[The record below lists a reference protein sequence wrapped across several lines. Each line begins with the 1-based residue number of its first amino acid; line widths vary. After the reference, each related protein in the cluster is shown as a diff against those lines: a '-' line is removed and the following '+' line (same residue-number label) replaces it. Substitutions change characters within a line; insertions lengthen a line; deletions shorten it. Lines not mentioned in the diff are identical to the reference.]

1 MDNQYYE
8 SAADINKYFCVMKT
22 DDNFTPAHFHNSMEI
37 VLVTGGVERIVING
51 VERVLREGDIAV
63 CNSFDVHYYE
73 SLERAQS
80 TVIIL
85 SEEYTARYRELFEG
99 ELASFLPR
107 CEYTGELMALFE
119 TLYRNRSENR
129 LIVSGYVD
137 VILGTLRKAYPDSVS
152 VSRSNGNRL
161 SDILVYIEENFD
173 SDLSLKSV
181 SAHFGYSVNYFSA
194 LFNRFTGMHFRDYI
208 NRLRIARADML
219 IGSGCKVGDALAR
232 CGFDSPNSYYRAK
245 KRWGAQTP

>member
-1 MDNQYYE
+1 MEIQYYE
-8 SAADINKYFCVMKT
+8 SAADRNKYFCVMKT

-37 VLVTGGVERIVING
+37 VLVTGGLERVVING
-51 VERVLREGDIAV
+51 VERILHPGDIAV

-85 SEEYTARYRELFEG
+85 SEDYTARYRELFEG
-99 ELASFLPR
+99 ELESFLPR
-107 CEYTGELMALFE
+107 GEYTEQFMALFE
-119 TLYRNRSENR
+119 TLYNNMNENR

-137 VILGTLRKAYPDSVS
+137 VILGMLRKAYPGYVRA
-152 VSRSNGNRL
+152 SRASGNRL
-161 SDILVYIEENFD
+161 SDILAYLEENFD
-173 SDLSLKSV
+173 ADLSLKSV
-181 SAHFGYSVNYFSA
+181 SSHFGYSVNYFSA
-194 LFNRFTGMHFRDYI
+194 LFNRFTGMHFRDYV

-219 IGSGCKVGDALAR
+219 IESGCKVGEALAR

-245 KRWGAQTP
+245 KRWSAQIP